1 SRCFVLF
8 LMAEFSDAEAL
19 VRASH
24 VGHEAAVR
32 LLLGQ
37 GVSPCAVDT
46 EGRSALSLA
55 SKAGHSAVVRLL
67 AEHLVRAGAFESECP
82 SALVLASS
90 HGRKEVVRELLGARA
105 DVESRSDGLHPLAAA
120 AAGNHFATVSAL
132 LSANA
137 SINATSDSATPLLW
151 AASSGCNRV
160 LLLLIGARADVQCP
174 DEDGGT
180 PLIWAA
186 AGGHDAA
193 VAVLLQAGASLNVG
207 DHSGRTALSWAA
219 SHGHEAVMKA
229 DAEVRDCNG
238 MSPQVTRAQRVLA
251 LGGGLVAL
259 KEAELSE
266 LDALDASRKAAE
278 GQKDVAYTKWTVF
291 ALSRGRQ
298 EKFRTLL
305 DWAKT
310 NPVACDHFERGK
322 DPDEAL
328 GYGCAEMPETV
339 SPERKSKGSERT

>member
-1 SRCFVLF
+1 MKGIGDVCSCTLSIERWSDQLIFQLLCSCNFGSRAQNDVWKLHEVQCFVLF
-8 LMAEFSDAEAL
+8 LMAEFSD
-19 VRASH
+19 
-24 VGHEAAVR
+24 
-32 LLLGQ
+32 
-37 GVSPCAVDT
+37 
-46 EGRSALSLA
+46 GRSALSLA

-219 SHGHEAVMKA
+219 SLDLSCAV
-229 DAEVRDCNG
+229 
-238 MSPQVTRAQRVLA
+238 QRV
-251 LGGGLVAL
+251 
-259 KEAELSE
+259 
-266 LDALDASRKAAE
+266 
-278 GQKDVAYTKWTVF
+278 
-291 ALSRGRQ
+291 
-298 EKFRTLL
+298 
-305 DWAKT
+305 
-310 NPVACDHFERGK
+310 
-322 DPDEAL
+322 
-328 GYGCAEMPETV
+328 
-339 SPERKSKGSERT
+339 